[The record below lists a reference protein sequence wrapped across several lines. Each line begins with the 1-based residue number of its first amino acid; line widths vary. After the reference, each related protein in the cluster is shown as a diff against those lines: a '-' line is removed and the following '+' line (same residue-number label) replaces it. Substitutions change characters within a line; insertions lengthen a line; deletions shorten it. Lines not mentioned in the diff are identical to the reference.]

1 MADVMRF
8 RAAPARGIDGKVD
21 RDKGIIHGIAVV
33 TMGEAKGHGVS
44 LDEEFIDATVKN
56 GNNIPKGLKSRFGHP
71 NMSSS
76 AVGTLLGRVKNFRKE
91 VENGVPIARGDLH
104 LTESAKTAPQGDLY
118 THVLDLAEHDPDQ
131 FGTSIVF
138 ERGDTY
144 KRNKEGEKVGRFN
157 QDGTRNSDYSEIE
170 GPEFV
175 EQKAL
180 RADDVVDEPAA
191 NPNGLFSAFSAD
203 QPAAVVTQFLDENPD
218 VFELLKSEDIESIF
232 SAFRARYESYKA
244 DKGQVPT
251 NTKEEPIMAE
261 DKNKDQGR
269 DVAVAEL
276 TSLKKAFPSDLA
288 FAVEAFEAGKSVEQA
303 KAERHDILQEQLIEA
318 KAQIAELSKAPE
330 APEKVEGTLPVDH
343 LEAGLGDGPVELSAQ
358 DKFDAF
364 KEESG
369 LDHNAAVTAFAKN
382 HPQLIDELTQA

>member
-1 MADVMRF
+1 MADIMRF

-56 GNNIPKGLKSRFGHP
+56 GNTLPNGLKSRFGHP

-144 KRNKEGEKVGRFN
+144 KRNEEGEKVGQFN
-157 QDGTRNSDYSEIE
+157 QDGTHNSDYSEIE

-175 EQKAL
+175 EQKSL

-191 NPNGLFSAFSAD
+191 NPNGLFSAFSAG

-244 DKGQVPT
+244 DKNGQAPT
-251 NTKEEPIMAE
+251 NPKKEPIMAE
-261 DKNKDQGR
+261 DNNKDQGR
-269 DVAVAEL
+269 DVTVAEL
-276 TSLKKAFPSDLA
+276 TSLKKAFPTDLA

-303 KAERHDILQEQLIEA
+303 KAERHDVLQEQLSEA
-318 KAQIAELSKAPE
+318 KAEIVELSKPE
-330 APEKVEGTLPVDH
+330 APEAEGTKPVEH
-343 LEAGLGDGPVELSAQ
+343 LEAGLGENVELS
-358 DKFDAF
+358 K
-364 KEESG
+364 KEQAEAKIAEFQANG
-369 LDHNAAVTAFAKN
+369 MTENQAVVELAAK
-382 HPQLIDELTQA
+382 HPDLIDELNK